1 MLIPQ
6 VSICSSS
13 TVCSA
18 AREHTPP
25 VAMSSRVDTIALT
38 IANCRFISRP
48 DADFLIV
55 TTKKDLGSW
64 NAYVIRTVNGHRGL
78 FLHAAGLNPETAV
91 SELHTKSAEI
101 ALAHITLN
109 GYALDQRSDKKRSS
123 KGASS
128 DHDNPALSDS
138 SLTIDVID
146 LSASSGCESLSDDET
161 VSIAPG
167 AGDKWTKQKGG
178 KSHKR
183 KESGKG
189 GSDARRSRSR
199 SRSRLTTR
207 SVSRSSASQ
216 SRSRSRC
223 GFRSSSTSA
232 ESHPVYGPP
241 RPQPMNLMR
250 PMSMRPSN
258 NPPPPPPGYTNW
270 PPHMREVP
278 GPPRMNNPPHHHP
291 HHPSAARPPPLPAS
305 SIPTPTST
313 HPAMTVPPSRPPN
326 GGGGRQQQPQS
337 QPLLHDVLIRIHWP
351 GRGYAQVMKRLAGP
365 TQSALKS
372 AALSH
377 VRRNPQAFGGAKSQD
392 NHALKIMPV
401 GSPGSAYL
409 TAVLHGVSVKRPG
422 GREQVNLQSYEGENL
437 GVLVQELVH
446 GHQHAPSWGGCLL
459 PRFEVEVNSGPPG
472 QQQHDYDHHHPN
484 PRFGVPPKG
493 PTRGTVGSG
502 CE

>member
-1 MLIPQ
+1 
-6 VSICSSS
+6 
-13 TVCSA
+13 
-18 AREHTPP
+18 
-25 VAMSSRVDTIALT
+25 MSSRVDTIALT

-55 TTKKDLGSW
+55 TTKEHLGSW
-64 NAYVIRTVNGHRGL
+64 NAYVIRTVNGHRGR
-78 FLHAAGLNPETAV
+78 FLHAAGLTPETAV
-91 SELHTKSAEI
+91 SELHAKSAEI
-101 ALAHITLN
+101 ARGHITLN

-161 VSIAPG
+161 VSIASG

-199 SRSRLTTR
+199 SRSRSTTR

-216 SRSRSRC
+216 SRSRSRSR
-223 GFRSSSTSA
+223 FRSSSTSS
-232 ESHPVYGPP
+232 EYRPVYGPP
-241 RPQPMNLMR
+241 RPQPMNSMR

-258 NPPPPPPGYTNW
+258 NPPPPPPPGYTNW
-270 PPHMREVP
+270 PPHMREMP
-278 GPPRMNNPPHHHP
+278 GPPRMNNPPHHHHH
-291 HHPSAARPPPLPAS
+291 HHPGAARPPPPPTS

-313 HPAMTVPPSRPPN
+313 HPAMTIPPSSPPN
-326 GGGGRQQQPQS
+326 GGGGLQQQPQS
-337 QPLLHDVLIRIHWP
+337 QPRLHDVLIRIYWL
-351 GRGYAQVMKRLAGP
+351 GRGYAQVMNRLAGP

-377 VRRNPQAFGGAKSQD
+377 VRRNPQAFGGANPQD
-392 NHALKIMPV
+392 HHDLKITPL
-401 GSPGSAYL
+401 GSPGSKNL
-409 TAVLHGVSVKRPG
+409 SVVLRGVSVGGPG
-422 GREQVNLQSYEGENL
+422 GREQVDLQSYQGENL
-437 GVLVQELVH
+437 GALVQELVQA
-446 GHQHAPSWGGCLL
+446 HQHAPSRAGCLL
-459 PRFEVEVNSGPPG
+459 PRFEVEVNSGPPW

-493 PTRGTVGSG
+493 PTRGTMGQVVNE
-502 CE
+502 C